1 MTLGQSWVCS
11 YGTLTVLGPPHNL
24 LNVKQAT
31 VTLSLVEPAVER
43 SPERERNAARTRE
56 AVLDAAE
63 QLFAQRGYEATSLT
77 EVGAAAGVSRGTPGY
92 FFHSKERLYR
102 AVLERCLERVRAAVR
117 SGRERALASEE
128 PPEVVLAGA
137 VGEYFDFINANPHF
151 VRLLEWEA
159 LSGGEHLKTL
169 PPHLEAAQEA
179 LGAIVT
185 ELALDPADRAEAEQL
200 LVSMLALSWFHVVH
214 GPTVLRGLGVD
225 ARSAQYRD
233 ERRRHVVNLVVQG
246 VRGRL
251 AGKVGE

>member
-1 MTLGQSWVCS
+1 VDRGVD
-11 YGTLTVLGPPHNL
+11 
-24 LNVKQAT
+24 K
-31 VTLSLVEPAVER
+31 
-43 SPERERNAARTRE
+43 ERNGPRTRE
-56 AVLDAAE
+56 SVLDAAE
-63 QLFAQRGYEATSLT
+63 RLFADRGYESTSLT
-77 EVGAAAGVSRGTPGY
+77 DVGAAAGVSRGTPGY
-92 FFHSKERLYR
+92 FFGSKERLYR

-117 SGRERALASEE
+117 SGRERALASKE
-128 PPEVVLAGA
+128 PSDVVLAGA

-159 LSGGEHLKTL
+159 LAGGAHLKTL

-185 ELALDPADRAEAEQL
+185 ELAMDPDDRAEAEQL

-225 ARSAQYRD
+225 ASSPAYRE

-246 VRGRL
+246 VRGKLVVR
-251 AGKVGE
+251 ET